1 MEAVKGSIYEAG
13 RLEILHFVPPDCLGQ
28 ADLEHMEL
36 DEFLHYLAMA
46 RYIQE
51 LESAIIQRGV
61 VSAFPEE

>member
-1 MEAVKGSIYEAG
+1 M
-13 RLEILHFVPPDCLGQ
+13 PPDCLGQ

-36 DEFLHYLAMA
+36 NEFLHYLAMA

>member
-1 MEAVKGSIYEAG
+1 MPSGC
-13 RLEILHFVPPDCLGQ
+13 LEQ
-28 ADLEHMEL
+28 ADFEHMEI